1 MQEENLVTVKIKVYL
16 VAVEADLSGGST
28 EIVIGV
34 VALVAGAIKI
44 IGELIVLIQYK
55 VSKLE
60 VSKLKVSRLEVSG
73 VTVTGKIKESIRQQ

>member
-1 MQEENLVTVKIKVYL
+1 MQEENLITVKIKVYL
-16 VAVEADLSGGST
+16 VAVKADLGSGLT

-34 VALVAGAIKI
+34 VVLVIGTIKI

-60 VSKLKVSRLEVSG
+60 VSG
-73 VTVTGKIKESIRQQ
+73 VAVTGKIRESIGQ